1 MIKAFEILISSRPHL
16 LSKMSS
22 PLLMMKLVP
31 MYLWLAI
38 FTAQPHKEE
47 RFLFVIY
54 PLIVFNAAVAIF
66 SIRRIINILSDF
78 IHFVTVKIYII

>member
-1 MIKAFEILISSRPHL
+1 
-16 LSKMSS
+16 
-22 PLLMMKLVP
+22 MMKLVP